1 MDLAPGLNILHVVP
15 YYEQAWAY
23 GGIPRVASA
32 LARGLARGGHRVTVC
47 TTDACEAG
55 RRLSRAPAEGNAE
68 DPAGVAVRVFRNV
81 SNSAA
86 YHLQFFTP
94 VGLVSW
100 LRRHA
105 ADFDVA
111 HLHGCHHLPGAL
123 AARELSRRGVPY
135 LLTPNGTAARIE
147 RRRMLKLVFGHTFG
161 REVLSGAARV
171 LAVSESE
178 RRVLLGLQVPAERLR
193 VLPNPLDLDEFE
205 PAAAKGKLRARLG
218 LGDRPLV
225 LYLGTLSPRK
235 EVETLVD
242 AFAALGG
249 DARLVIAG
257 NDFGTGRKLHR
268 RVCRVGR
275 QGGILFTGLLRGRE
289 RLEALADADVAV
301 YASRDEAFG
310 LVPLEALLC
319 GTPVVVGDD
328 AGCGEVIGATGGGRL
343 VPPGDA
349 GALAA
354 ALRQVLAAP
363 GAFRQAATEAAGRVR
378 ARYGQALVCTRLAE
392 LYDEVAPRAG
402 LHLARVPSA

>member
-1 MDLAPGLNILHVVP
+1 MNPASGLSILHVVP

-23 GGIPRVASA
+23 GGIPRVASV
-32 LARGLARGGHRVTVC
+32 LARGLARRGHRVTVC

-55 RRLSRAPAEGNAE
+55 RRLPPAAEGG

-81 SNSAA
+81 SNAAA
-86 YHLQFFTP
+86 YRLQFFTP
-94 VGLVSW
+94 VGLAAY

-105 ADFDVA
+105 AEFDVA

-135 LLTPNGTAARIE
+135 LLAPNGTAARIE
-147 RRRMLKLVFGHTFG
+147 RRRALKLLFGQTLG
-161 REVLSGAARV
+161 RGVLSGAARV

-178 RRVLLGLQVPAERLR
+178 RRGLLALRVPAERLR

-205 PAAAKGKLRARLG
+205 PAAASGRLRARLA

-249 DARLVIAG
+249 DACLVIAG
-257 NDFGTGRKLHR
+257 NDLGSGR
-268 RVCRVGR
+268 RVRRRVRRAGR
-275 QGGILFTGLLRGRE
+275 RDSTVFTGLLRGRE

-328 AGCGEVIGATGGGRL
+328 AGCGEVIGQTGGGLL

-349 GALAA
+349 GALTA

-363 GAFRQAATEAAGRVR
+363 AAFRRAASRAAAEVR
-378 ARYGQALVCTRLAE
+378 ARYGQAEVCARLLE
-392 LYDEVAPRAG
+392 LYDEVAPRGGRYA
-402 LHLARVPSA
+402 A